1 MKILVL
7 SDSHGNLSNV
17 RKAVNQFGVNAD
29 IIVHC
34 GDATKGE
41 AQWLQDNCK
50 NSMVVCVKGNCD
62 FGSWLNTEEIL
73 NVDGLKIL
81 ITHSHLY
88 NTKYTL
94 DNLSYKA
101 EELGCQLVLFGHTH
115 TATDATLGNVRLVNP
130 GSASGYGPGAA
141 NFYGPSCAVVET
153 DGKGNILVNHV
164 KI

>member
-7 SDSHGNLSNV
+7 SDSHGNLNNV
-17 RKAVNQFGVNAD
+17 KTAVDKYGSNAD

-34 GDATKGE
+34 GDGTRGE
-41 AQWLQDNCK
+41 AVWLQENCK

-62 FGSWLNTEEIL
+62 FGSWLNSEEYISI
-73 NVDGLKIL
+73 DGVKIM

-88 NTKYTL
+88 NTKFTL
-94 DNLSYKA
+94 ANLSYKA
-101 EELGCQLVLFGHTH
+101 EEAGCQLVLFGHTH
-115 TATDATLGNVRLVNP
+115 IATDTTMGNVRMVNP
-130 GSASGYGPGAA
+130 GAASGYGA
-141 NFYGPSCAVVET
+141 SCAVVET